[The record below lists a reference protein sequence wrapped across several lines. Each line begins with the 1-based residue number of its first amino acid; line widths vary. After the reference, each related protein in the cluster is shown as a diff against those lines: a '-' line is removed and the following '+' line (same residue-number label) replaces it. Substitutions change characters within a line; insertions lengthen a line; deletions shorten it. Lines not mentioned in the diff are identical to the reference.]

1 MIGVSIDFDTAPP
14 AASWRSIRIEFGGGT
29 NLSLDKPGQFAAVDP
44 NTHYVFRAD
53 LKTDGITTESGIR
66 FSITDPHDL
75 ASLNI
80 TTDNLTG
87 SHPWTSV
94 NSDVMTGPNTYFVS
108 VKVVRPLSR
117 MFESKLAGTA
127 WIANVSLIPS
137 DAAVKQASQ

>member
-1 MIGVSIDFDTAPP
+1 M
-14 AASWRSIRIEFGGGT
+14 EFGGGT
-29 NLSLDKPGQFAAVDP
+29 NLNLDKPAQFAAVDP
-44 NTHYVFRAD
+44 NTHYVFHAE
-53 LKTDGITTESGIR
+53 LKSEGITTESGIR

-75 ASLNI
+75 AAVNV

-94 NSDVMTGPNTYFVS
+94 NTGVITGPNTHFVS

-127 WIANVSLIPS
+127 WIADVSLIPS